1 MIHIGLFEGI
11 GGFSLAAEEVEWETL
26 GTCEINPFG
35 QWVLQPFL
43 PDAYHH
49 GDIKTLNYDTINVQ
63 LIQRFGANWRN
74 DDIIVTG
81 GFPCQ
86 PYSLAGKRKGKDDD
100 RHLWPEMLRVIRE
113 IKPTWVVGENVPGL
127 INWSKGM
134 VFDEVQADLETEG
147 YEVIPFVLPAAGVNA
162 PHKRYRVWFVAYS
175 ASNRWIGERQRIET
189 KERLQQRSESTWKL
203 EGRPEGLCSNE
214 PVANT
219 PSSRHKKRKQVRRW
233 ENTEKARTRL
243 EFRDKRSG
251 NNGTTPNTSRKR
263 LSNNCNKRKYR
274 ETRTIRNQRF
284 KELREAKYQFAS
296 DTDNARLQGC
306 EKRRSTRS
314 SRSEQKQQPSRHF
327 CTNWSNFPTQ
337 SPLRSRNDGISTEL
351 VRARIREDSMGILSE
366 KEIDKIISKAT
377 TKYVE
382 ESIKAYGNAIVHQ
395 VAVQIFTAINEFME
409 KTFENNC

>member
-1 MIHIGLFEGI
+1 MIHTGLFEGI

-81 GFPCQ
+81 VFPCQ

-113 IKPTWVVGENVPGL
+113 VKPTWVVGENVPGL
-127 INWSKGM
+127 INWDAGL
-134 VFDEVQADLETEG
+134 VFDEVQADLEAEG

-162 PHKRYRVWFVAYS
+162 PHRRDRVWFVAYS
-175 ASNRWIGERQRIET
+175 ASNRWIGEREGIEIE
-189 KERLQQRSESTWKL
+189 ERLQPRSEPTGKL
-203 EGRPEGLCSNE
+203 EGRLEGLCSNE
-214 PVANT
+214 LVAN
-219 PSSRHKKRKQVRRW
+219 PDSLNRRSQW
-233 ENTEKARTRL
+233 AV
-243 EFRDKRSG
+243 
-251 NNGTTPNTSRKR
+251 RKR
-263 LSNNCNKRKYR
+263 NRWQA
-274 ETRTIRNQRF
+274 RNQF
-284 KELREAKYQFAS
+284 KGICGKSAS
-296 DTDNARLQGC
+296 YTDNARLQGC

-382 ESIKAYGNAIVHQ
+382 KSIKAYGNAIVHQ
-395 VAVQIFTAINEFME
+395 VAVQIFTSINEFME
-409 KTFENNC
+409 KTSENNCRFLC

>member
-11 GGFSLAAEEVEWETL
+11 GGFSLAAEEVGWETL

-35 QWVLQPFL
+35 QWVLEPFL

-49 GDIKTLNYDTINVQ
+49 GDIKTLSYGTINVQ

-134 VFDEVQADLETEG
+134 VFDEVQADLEAEG

-175 ASNRWIGERQRIET
+175 ASNRWIGERQGIET
-189 KERLQQRSESTWKL
+189 EERLQPRSKSTRKL

-219 PSSRHKKRKQVRRW
+219 SKQQGQSMQSEQSIPCRSKQR
-233 ENTEKARTRL
+233 ESGGNTCKSNT
-243 EFRDKRSG
+243 
-251 NNGTTPNTSRKR
+251 GTTPNTSRKR

-296 DTDNARLQGC
+296 YTDNARLQGC

-337 SPLRSRNDGISTEL
+337 SPVRSRNDGIYTEL
-351 VRARIREDSMGILSE
+351 VRARIREDSMGLLSE

-382 ESIKAYGNAIVHQ
+382 ESIKAYGNTIVHQ

-409 KTFENNC
+409 KTSENNC

>member
-11 GGFSLAAEEVEWETL
+11 GGFSLAAEEVGWETL

-63 LIQRFGANWRN
+63 LIQRFGGNWRN

-134 VFDEVQADLETEG
+134 VFDEAQADLEAEG

-175 ASNRWIGERQRIET
+175 ASNRWIGERQGIET
-189 KERLQQRSESTWKL
+189 EERLQQRSESTWEL

-214 PVANT
+214 LVAN
-219 PSSRHKKRKQVRRW
+219 PDSLNRRSQW
-233 ENTEKARTRL
+233 
-243 EFRDKRSG
+243 SI
-251 NNGTTPNTSRKR
+251 RKR
-263 LSNNCNKRKYR
+263 NRWQA
-274 ETRTIRNQRF
+274 RNQF
-284 KELREAKYQFAS
+284 EGICGESAS
-296 DTDNARLQGC
+296 DTNSRRLSGKKHRQA
-306 EKRRSTRS
+306 E
-314 SRSEQKQQPSRHF
+314 SRWVAETSISD
-327 CTNWSNFPTQ
+327 NWSNFPTQ
-337 SPLRSRNDGISTEL
+337 SPIRSGNDGISTEL

-409 KTFENNC
+409 KTSENNC

>member
-11 GGFSLAAEEVEWETL
+11 GGFSLAAEEVGWETL

-86 PYSLAGKRKGKDDD
+86 PYSLAGTRKGKDDD

-134 VFDEVQADLETEG
+134 VFDEVQADLEAEG

-175 ASNRWIGERQRIET
+175 ASNRWIGERQGIET
-189 KERLQQRSESTWKL
+189 EERLQQRSESTGEL

-214 PVANT
+214 LVANT
-219 PSSRHKKRKQVRRW
+219 SKQQCQSMQSEQPNPRKCKQRQS
-233 ENTEKARTRL
+233 EGNTCKSNTR
-243 EFRDKRSG
+243 S
-251 NNGTTPNTSRKR
+251 TPNTDSLNRRSQWSIRK
-263 LSNNCNKRKYR
+263 CNRWQA
-274 ETRTIRNQRF
+274 RNQF
-284 KELREAKYQFAS
+284 EGICGESAS
-296 DTDNARLQGC
+296 DTDSLRLSGKKHRQAESGWVA
-306 EKRRSTRS
+306 EEGISD
-314 SRSEQKQQPSRHF
+314 
-327 CTNWSNFPTQ
+327 NWSNFPTQ
-337 SPLRSRNDGISTEL
+337 SAVRSGNDGISTEL

>member
-134 VFDEVQADLETEG
+134 VFDEAQADLEAEG

-251 NNGTTPNTSRKR
+251 NNGSTPNTDSRR
-263 LSNNCNKRKYR
+263 LSGKKHRQA
-274 ETRTIRNQRF
+274 ESGWVAEEGI
-284 KELREAKYQFAS
+284 S
-296 DTDNARLQGC
+296 D
-306 EKRRSTRS
+306 
-314 SRSEQKQQPSRHF
+314 
-327 CTNWSNFPTQ
+327 NWSNFPTQ
-337 SPLRSRNDGISTEL
+337 SPVRSGNDGISTEL